1 MFEEPLSNVTI
12 AKELIEGERDKGWM
26 VRSKKE
32 EINVK
37 WKKVDKETSGSIF

>member
-12 AKELIEGERDKGWM
+12 AKELIEGDRGKGCM
-26 VRSKKE
+26 VKSKKE

-37 WKKVDKETSGSIF
+37 WKKVDKETSGNIF